1 MLRVLTV
8 IAFATS
14 IFAACGGSMSGK
26 LGNAACETGC
36 DEAKSA
42 CVDECAEDADPTACQ
57 IACDEARS
65 KCASD
70 CKK

>member
-1 MLRVLTV
+1 MLRALFFTL
-8 IAFATS
+8 AAS
-14 IFAACGGSMSGK
+14 LFAAGCGGAMSGK
-26 LGNAACETGC
+26 LGNAACEAGC

-42 CVDECAEDADPTACQ
+42 CVDECAEEADATACQ
-57 IACDEARS
+57 LACDEARS